1 MRHKIVIRKD
11 RPLKDIGM
19 ARLIRKAV
27 RAALNAENVDVPC
40 RIEIRMTD
48 DENIR
53 ALNREHRNI
62 DRATDV
68 LSFPLMELVP
78 GEFYVDE
85 FELDPETGTLW
96 LGDMILSVERI
107 RAQAEEFGHSTA
119 REAAYLTVHSVLH
132 LLGYDH
138 VDEGEM
144 KKAMRAR
151 EDAILGSMGMRR

>member
-85 FELDPETGTLW
+85 FELDPETGTLAPF
-96 LGDMILSVERI
+96 S
-107 RAQAEEFGHSTA
+107 QADSWPSSP
-119 REAAYLTVHSVLH
+119 RS
-132 LLGYDH
+132 
-138 VDEGEM
+138 
-144 KKAMRAR
+144 
-151 EDAILGSMGMRR
+151 S

>member
-1 MRHKIVIRKD
+1 MRHQIRIRKD
-11 RPLKDIGM
+11 RPLQDIGM
-19 ARLIRKAV
+19 ARLIRKAAG
-27 RAALNAENVDVPC
+27 AALQAENVDVPC

-48 DENIR
+48 DTQIR
-53 ALNREHRNI
+53 ALNREHRDI

-68 LSFPLMELVP
+68 LSFPMTEQTP
-78 GEFYVDE
+78 GDFYADDMD
-85 FELDPETGTLW
+85 LDPKSGVLF

-151 EDAILGSMGMRR
+151 EDAILGSMGITR